1 MERQNITLALPK
13 ELIKRAKSMAVSEDK
28 SISQLLK
35 ETLEKRLKDETK
47 FKSAKRRQLALL
59 KQGFDLGTKG
69 QMTATREI
77 LHERG

>member
-13 ELIKRAKSMAVSEDK
+13 DLIKRVKSMAASQDK

-35 ETLEKRLKDETK
+35 ETLEKRLKAEGS
-47 FKSAKRRQLALL
+47 FRSAKRRQLALL
-59 KQGFDLGTKG
+59 KQGFDLGSKG
-69 QMTATREI
+69 HMAATREA

>member
-13 ELIKRAKSMAVSEDK
+13 DLIRRAKSMAVSEDK

-35 ETLEKRLKDETK
+35 ETLEKRLKDETN

-59 KQGFDLGTKG
+59 EQGFDLDAKG
-69 QMTATREI
+69 HMTATREM

>member
-13 ELIKRAKSMAVSEDK
+13 DLIKRAKSMAVSEDK

-35 ETLEKRLKDETK
+35 ETLEKRLKDETS

-59 KQGFDLGTKG
+59 KQGFDMGTNG
-69 QMTATREI
+69 HVTATREE

>member
-13 ELIKRAKSMAVSEDK
+13 DLIKKVKSMAVSEHK

-35 ETLEKRLKDETK
+35 ETLEKRLKAETN
-47 FKSAKRRQLALL
+47 FKSAKRRQLSLL

-69 QMTATREI
+69 HIKATREA
-77 LHERG
+77 LHERR

>member
-13 ELIKRAKSMAVSEDK
+13 SLIKRAKLVAASEDK

-35 ETLEKRLKDETK
+35 ETLEKRLRTETN
-47 FKSAKRRQLALL
+47 FKSAKRRQLALM

-69 QMTATREI
+69 HIKATREF

>member
-13 ELIKRAKSMAVSEDK
+13 SLLKKAKSVAASEDK

-35 ETLEKRLKDETK
+35 ETLEKRLKAETN
-47 FKSAKRRQLALL
+47 FKAAKRRQLALM

-69 QMTATREI
+69 HIKATRET
-77 LHERG
+77 LHERR